1 MDKDKSLT
9 ARKELALTKSQR
21 HERVITKQ
29 KEEGDSLKRVKVTI
43 RKKSQ
48 ARRKEEVGI
57 DPDLS
62 EKTAEPLPPV
72 KMQNRKKKR
81 DGRILT
87 RKLAIRFSRMK
98 GISYEEAYQI
108 IQKRIRAREQ
118 GRKEDSKKLI
128 NSNLKTKALVR
139 ENNREKREKKRKR
152 RKENRKKNFNT
163 RLLVSGVGGSSWSH
177 GSEVKLSFF
186 CSLCSKEI
194 LDTIEMPVGRTINQA
209 KINLLRLHL
218 QSTHGIDEIPV
229 NHERSPSLDLSDAS
243 ASNILP
249 WRPLPPDWVT
259 FSGLRN
265 YYRGI
270 EKELVTRYGHSVD
283 YDRLE
288 KIQSLE
294 ADQVYVGP
302 DKFFGYLIY
311 EFEIYKK
318 VILECPTYGN
328 AVYFLYKDRW
338 RSQAQFSKRHIRE
351 TFPGEWRKVIHKG
364 LWFSQ
369 TRRELSSNS
378 F

>member
-48 ARRKEEVGI
+48 ARRKEGVGI

-62 EKTAEPLPPV
+62 EKTAESLPPV
-72 KMQNRKKKR
+72 KIQNRKKKR
-81 DGRILT
+81 DGRIVT

-98 GISYEEAYQI
+98 GVSYEEAYQI

-128 NSNLKTKALVR
+128 NSNLKKKATGRV
-139 ENNREKREKKRKR
+139 NKRKKKEEKKKR
-152 RKENRKKNFNT
+152 RQHHFRVDWSA
-163 RLLVSGVGGSSWSH
+163 RRRSWSH
-177 GSEVKLSFF
+177 GSEAKLSFF
-186 CSLCSKEI
+186 CFLCSKKI
-194 LDTIEMPVGRTINQA
+194 LDTIEVPAGRTINQA
-209 KINLLRLHL
+209 KISLLRLHL

-243 ASNILP
+243 APNILP
-249 WRPLPPDWVT
+249 WRPLPPDWIT
-259 FSGLRN
+259 FAGLRN

-288 KIQSLE
+288 KIQSLG

-338 RSQAQFSKRHIRE
+338 HSQAQFSKRHIRE
-351 TFPGEWRKVIHKG
+351 TFPGEWRRVFHKG
-364 LWFSQ
+364 VWFSQ
-369 TRRELSSNS
+369 IRRELSSNS